1 MALTPSYPSAG
12 SGPIVAAPNARY
24 TPALYSMKVMTLFT
38 EALVLNYISNT
49 DFEGEIKGKGDKVY
63 VRVAPTDMT
72 VGDYTVNTNISYEV
86 PGKDSRVL
94 NIDQAKYVAFKVD
107 DVDETQADIGL
118 MGMFAERGAESLK
131 RQVERAVLAYI
142 SDKGY
147 GPTAGDG
154 WDAKSSGNK
163 GLTAGKVSASY
174 DLGVSGNP
182 LQIHKTLDNALDVM
196 VDVGS
201 VLDEAEVPEEGRW
214 ILIPTWWSNL
224 LKKGDL
230 KRADVTGDS
239 TGVVRTGLLGE
250 INNLTIYRCNTLR
263 KVTDGTTTRPAFYCN
278 AGVKD
283 ATTFA
288 SQLTKTETLPNPNQ
302 FGQLWRSLMV
312 FGREVIMPE
321 ALVTIYCENHT

>member
-1 MALTPSYPSAG
+1 MPLTPSYPSAG

-38 EALVLNYISNT
+38 EALVLNYIANT
-49 DFEGEIKGKGDKVY
+49 DYEGEIKGKGDKVY

-107 DVDETQADIGL
+107 DVDEAQADIGL
-118 MGMFAERGAESLK
+118 MGMFADRGALSLK
-131 RQVERAVLAYI
+131 RQIERAVLTYI
-142 SDKGY
+142 SDKAY
-147 GPTAGDG
+147 APSAGDG
-154 WDAKSSGNK
+154 WDVASSGNK
-163 GLTAGKVSASY
+163 GITAGKVSASY

-182 LQIHKTLDNALDVM
+182 LQIHKTLDNALDVL
-196 VDVGS
+196 VDIGS
-201 VLDEAEVPEEGRW
+201 VMDEAEMPEEGRW
-214 ILIPTWWSNL
+214 CLLPTWVTNL

-230 KRADVTGDS
+230 KRADVTGDG
-239 TGVVRTGLLGE
+239 TGVVRTGVIGE
-250 INNLTIYRCNTLR
+250 INNLTLYRCNTLR
-263 KVTDGTTTRPAFYCN
+263 KVTDGTTTRPAYYIN

-283 ATTFA
+283 AITFA

-312 FGREVIMPE
+312 YGREVIMPE
-321 ALVTIYCENHT
+321 ALVTVYAENHT